1 MNSFI
6 VRKSFIVILLM
17 YCCVSATLPLSNIH
31 IESAS
36 YGYDY
41 VISHDHQ
48 EYDIHILLHELLFS
62 HFSNKSEHISNLSS
76 VQFIKYKT
84 GGNKDYLQ
92 LAIATDTSD
101 STICCGSQSLTPYY
115 DEHHIEPCL
124 YYSVS
129 GLSPPT
135 A

>member
-1 MNSFI
+1 
-6 VRKSFIVILLM
+6 M

-31 IESAS
+31 IESTYDG
-36 YGYDY
+36 YGHF
-41 VISHDHQ
+41 IRQDHQ
-48 EYDIHILLHELLFS
+48 EYDIHLILHELLIAQI
-62 HFSNKSEHISNLSS
+62 SNKSEHFSNISS
-76 VQFIKYKT
+76 VQLIKYKT

-101 STICCGSQSLTPYY
+101 STICFGSQQLTPYY
-115 DEHHIEPCL
+115 DEHHIKPCL
-124 YYSVS
+124 YCSVS